1 MSSRI
6 ETQPRQRRRA
16 IAVSAST
23 LFVIAVAPVLLAA
36 CGGDDSGGTNP
47 SNALALTQKVQG
59 KMVGQFPNVTVCSDD
74 NNNGACDSNEATTT
88 TDAHGNFTLATSSL
102 NLPIAAV
109 IPANTAF
116 IDPATNT
123 SKTTAKAMV
132 LRAPA
137 AANTSLSPLST
148 EVVREMAESNIDE
161 PTAVANIAARIG
173 VAAADVLADPS
184 TITDATK
191 KQALAVESNIVTN
204 RFQLASTM
212 VARGDVSPTTGKP
225 IAIAEAEQ
233 TAFNLENVPRF
244 DNLFVIILENH
255 TNSAIDGSPSAPKI
269 TALLNEGNRA
279 TNYYSTGQPSQPNY
293 MSLGAADDFG
303 VSDDSAWWCMP
314 TGDTR
319 DAPTDGIPTGQNACN
334 NSTVHNIKNARNMF
348 TTLKNAGM
356 TWRVYNES
364 MTPGQDAR
372 VNSSSSSTVIAA
384 DNNDPTILLPRP
396 GSLYALKHNNAVT
409 FDDARNDGEFQQEVR
424 TMGGGQWDAAAAST
438 APANWNFDQLGTD
451 LQSGNVGT
459 LNYLVPDQCDD
470 MHSVTPKDVTGT
482 KTATDCS
489 GGSANVTRG
498 DNYTAALV
506 RKIQASPL
514 WANKNKRVGIVI
526 TFDEGNGNFPGTASC
541 CGWNATGTAINAQV
555 GEPATITQPVV
566 NYGEGNQG
574 NGPIIFGVLTNQ
586 SNAPTGL
593 KDTDQYSHFS
603 FVRTMQDMF
612 GVADPGVPT
621 SYMNRS
627 KYTQSFIAANLVSLP
642 EFQGSIDPHYDSV
655 RPMSTVFSL
664 KKGS

>member
-1 MSSRI
+1 MS
-6 ETQPRQRRRA
+6 PRFKAAPPKLRA
-16 IAVSAST
+16 TAVSAST
-23 LFVIAVAPVLLAA
+23 LFVMAVAPALLAA
-36 CGGDDSGGTNP
+36 CGGGSDGGTNV
-47 SNALALTQKVQG
+47 SHAVATQKVQG
-59 KMVGQFPNVTVCSDD
+59 KMAAQYPNVTVCSDD

-88 TDAHGNFTLATSSL
+88 TDGHGNFTLTTTAT
-102 NLPIAAV
+102 NLPVAAV

-116 IDPATNT
+116 IDPATGAA
-123 SKTTAKAMV
+123 KTTAKAMV

-137 AANTSLSPLST
+137 AANQMLSPLST

-161 PTAVANIAARIG
+161 KTAVANIAGRLG

-191 KQALAVESNIVTN
+191 KQALATETTILTN
-204 RFQLASTM
+204 RFELASTM

-225 IAIAEAEQ
+225 VTIAEAEQ
-233 TAFNLENVPRF
+233 TAFNLEGVPRF

-255 TNSAIDGSPSAPKI
+255 TNSAIDGSPFAPKI
-269 TALLNEGNRA
+269 TALLDQGNRA

-293 MSLGAADDFG
+293 MALGAADDFG
-303 VSDDSAWWCMP
+303 VTDDSSWWCMP

-319 DAPTDGIPTGQNACN
+319 DAPTDGIPAGQSPCN
-334 NSTVHNIKNARNMF
+334 KSTVHNIKNARNMF
-348 TTLKNAGM
+348 TTLRNASL

-372 VNSSSSSTVIAA
+372 VNSSSDSTQIAA
-384 DNNDPTILLPRP
+384 DNNDPTIMLPRP

-409 FDDARNDGEFQQEVR
+409 FDDVRNDGEFQKEIR
-424 TMGGGQWDAAAAST
+424 TMGGGQWDTAAAAT
-438 APANWNFDQLGTD
+438 APAGCNFDQLGTD
-451 LQSGNVGT
+451 LQTGDVGN
-459 LNYLVPDQCDD
+459 LNYLIPDQCDD

-489 GGSANVTRG
+489 GGNASITRG

-506 RKIQASPL
+506 QKIQSSPL
-514 WANKNKRVGIVI
+514 WANRNKKVGIVI
-526 TFDEGNGNFPGTASC
+526 MFDEGNGNFQGTASC
-541 CGWNATGTAINAQV
+541 CGWNAAGTAVNAQV
-555 GEPATITQPVV
+555 GEPATLTQPVAG
-566 NYGEGNQG
+566 YSAGNQG
-574 NGPIIFGVLTNQ
+574 NGPVIFGVLTNQ
-586 SNAPTGL
+586 QNAPTGL
-593 KDTDQYSHFS
+593 KDADQYSHFS

-612 GVADPGVPT
+612 GLSDPAVPT

-655 RPMSTVFSL
+655 RPMSSVFTL
-664 KKGS
+664 KK